1 MYIVMLGAPGSG
13 KGTAAKILSKKT
25 GLPHISTG
33 DMFREQ
39 IKKETELGKLANSYI
54 SNGKLVPDE
63 VTIDI
68 VKDRLNWE
76 DAKNGVIL
84 DGFPRTEIQAK
95 ALDEILKEQGKKVTI
110 VPELVIPDQIIIER
124 ILNRA
129 TCSNKECGAIYNTKF
144 KPPKVEGICDIC
156 GSKLITRNDDN
167 EETIKKRLE
176 VYHQNSKDLIEFL
189 LSLKV
194 KNIIYVSCN
203 PLTLARDIN
212 LLDSCYELNYIKL
225 VDEFPNT
232 YHLETICLLNL
243 RKKK

>member
-84 DGFPRTEIQAK
+84 DGFPRTEMQAK
-95 ALDEILKEQGKKVTI
+95 ALDEILNQKGKEITI
-110 VPELVIPDQIIIER
+110 VPELVIPDKIIIER

-129 TCSNKECGAIYNTKF
+129 TCSNKECGAIYNIKF

-156 GSKLITRNDDN
+156 GSKLVTRTDDN
-167 EETIKKRLE
+167 EETIKNRLE
-176 VYHQNSKDLIEFL
+176 VYRKNSKDLIEFYKEKGV
-189 LSLKV
+189 LKTIEPEEPTADNASEQAV
-194 KNIIYVSCN
+194 EIILKC
-203 PLTLARDIN
+203 
-212 LLDSCYELNYIKL
+212 CE
-225 VDEFPNT
+225 
-232 YHLETICLLNL
+232 
-243 RKKK
+243 

>member
-13 KGTAAKILSKKT
+13 KGTAAKMLAKRT

-54 SNGKLVPDE
+54 SKGELVPDE
-63 VTIDI
+63 VTINI
-68 VKDRLNWE
+68 VRDRLSWE

-84 DGFPRTEIQAK
+84 DGFPRNIEQAK
-95 ALDEILKEQGKKVTI
+95 VLDEILAEQGKEITV

-144 KPPKVEGICDIC
+144 KPSKVEGICDVC
-156 GSKLITRNDDN
+156 GSSLVTRTDDN
-167 EETIKKRLE
+167 EETIKNRLE
-176 VYHQNSKDLIEFL
+176 VYRQNSKDLIEFY
-189 LSLKV
+189 
-194 KNIIYVSCN
+194 KNKGVLRTITPEDPTADNASKQAVEII
-203 PLTLARDIN
+203 
-212 LLDSCYELNYIKL
+212 
-225 VDEFPNT
+225 
-232 YHLETICLLNL
+232 L
-243 RKKK
+243 R

>member
-13 KGTAAKILSKKT
+13 KGTAAKMLAKRT

-54 SNGKLVPDE
+54 SKGELVPDE
-63 VTIDI
+63 VTINI
-68 VKDRLNWE
+68 VRDRLSWE

-84 DGFPRTEIQAK
+84 DGFPRNIEQAK
-95 ALDEILKEQGKKVTI
+95 VLDEILAEQGKEITV

-144 KPPKVEGICDIC
+144 KPSKVEGICDVC
-156 GSKLITRNDDN
+156 GSSLVTRTDDN
-167 EETIKKRLE
+167 EETIKNRLE
-176 VYHQNSKDLIEFL
+176 VYRQNSKDLIEFY
-189 LSLKV
+189 
-194 KNIIYVSCN
+194 KNKGVLRTITPEDPTADNASEQAVEII
-203 PLTLARDIN
+203 
-212 LLDSCYELNYIKL
+212 
-225 VDEFPNT
+225 
-232 YHLETICLLNL
+232 L
-243 RKKK
+243 R

>member
-176 VYHQNSKDLIEFL
+176 VYHKNSKDLIEFYKEKGV
-189 LSLKV
+189 LKTIEPEEPAADNASEQAV
-194 KNIIYVSCN
+194 DIILKC
-203 PLTLARDIN
+203 
-212 LLDSCYELNYIKL
+212 CE
-225 VDEFPNT
+225 
-232 YHLETICLLNL
+232 
-243 RKKK
+243 